1 MIVSQ
6 PFARRAQLT
15 HGAKSHIRRV
25 AQHFATRAMSMA
37 NTDQIELLVHQ
48 TIQHQLPAAT
58 LGEKSTAA
66 IYLIV
71 EGAAAQRKDLDNAID
86 VARAKLDTLSEM
98 GETESQRLQMA
109 MDRLSKLM
117 STLSNLLKKAS
128 DTEASIVQNMKC

>member
-1 MIVSQ
+1 
-6 PFARRAQLT
+6 
-15 HGAKSHIRRV
+15 
-25 AQHFATRAMSMA
+25 MSMA

-48 TIQHQLPAAT
+48 TIQYQLPAAT

-71 EGAAAQRKDLDNAID
+71 EGAAAQLKDFDAAID
-86 VARAKLDTLSEM
+86 AVRVKLDTLNEM
-98 GETESQRLQMA
+98 GETESLRLQMA

-128 DTEASIVQNMKC
+128 DTEASIVQNMK